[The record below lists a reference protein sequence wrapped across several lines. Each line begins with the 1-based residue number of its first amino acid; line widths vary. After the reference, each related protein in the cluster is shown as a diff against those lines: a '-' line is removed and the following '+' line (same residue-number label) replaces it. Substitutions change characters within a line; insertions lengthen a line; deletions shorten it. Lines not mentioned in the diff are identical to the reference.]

1 MCVLHSIYT
10 CISQHIAL
18 VYFVYMIRNDTA
30 TCSTCAVATFIDL
43 YWKCQWT
50 SSVKIWENILQYG
63 NNKYNNFLIF
73 FINKL
78 NLKELSILFLTEG
91 KSILMFHV
99 NNIQFGQELKI
110 LLGHFWASKMLIMW
124 PFTKYIQIQKYV
136 IIDWGLLFVVLLKFR
151 TINNEYHVFIY
162 CRKINSLAIYRKT

>member
-124 PFTKYIQIQKYV
+124 PFTKYTNSEICYHRLRIVICCAIEVPHYQQRVSRVYLLQKDKQSSY
-136 IIDWGLLFVVLLKFR
+136 L
-151 TINNEYHVFIY
+151 
-162 CRKINSLAIYRKT
+162 S